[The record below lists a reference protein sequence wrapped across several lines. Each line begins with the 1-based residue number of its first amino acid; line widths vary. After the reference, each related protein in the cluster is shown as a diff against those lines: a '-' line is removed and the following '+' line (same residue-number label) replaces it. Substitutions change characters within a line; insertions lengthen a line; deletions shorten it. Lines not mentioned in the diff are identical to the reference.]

1 MKLNEIKP
9 ILTEGLVPIEIF
21 MMLRNV
27 IKSGKITDN
36 AQTVLMSNLVEM
48 LRYKTPD
55 KIRYMREH
63 PAPKEIFETIRDLDP
78 SYQVSL
84 ADWLYQQMSSAELY
98 DTPQHCHSMNTLDWV
113 KYVLRK
119 QD

>member
-1 MKLNEIKP
+1 MKLAEIKP
-9 ILTEGLVPIEIF
+9 ILNESLVPIEVF
-21 MMLRNV
+21 MMLNNV

-36 AQTVLMSNLVEM
+36 AQTVLMANLVEM

-55 KIRYMREH
+55 KIRYRHEH
-63 PAPKEIFETIRDLDP
+63 PAQKDVYETIKTLEP
-78 SYQVSL
+78 TYQVNL
-84 ADWLYQQMSSAELY
+84 ADWLYNQMSMAEIY
-98 DTPQHCHSMNTLDWV
+98 DQAPECRTMNTLDWV